1 MNREEYLKIEKEF
14 NDKIRAL
21 ETELI
26 TIKKKYIKDNCPV
39 EVGDNVS
46 LYGTRG
52 QIVSIKIDY
61 SGGFCGTWKK
71 YKKDGSLGCY
81 KFFLDTPDFK
91 DLVKEG

>member
-61 SGGFCGTWKK
+61 SGGVLRDMEK
-71 YKKDGSLGCY
+71 
-81 KFFLDTPDFK
+81 
-91 DLVKEG
+91 V

>member
-39 EVGDNVS
+39 
-46 LYGTRG
+46 
-52 QIVSIKIDY
+52 
-61 SGGFCGTWKK
+61 
-71 YKKDGSLGCY
+71 
-81 KFFLDTPDFK
+81 
-91 DLVKEG
+91 